1 MGIALSFCDTR
12 PNNVEGVLR
21 LDFFRVLPP
30 RLIVM
35 VLLCRYVLYPLDLY
49 NDSAHYAMTVFKK
62 QFLYD
67 EIEAEVS
74 DDDRSLDVVFVL
86 SRILAIAGKQ
96 RVSLIIVTGYNISKL
111 PNPNPLCSFW
121 IHVTMVLVCIHFSPL
136 ETVLTAKFTNFS
148 WQVNLCF
155 DQFVYKLSDQIFAY
169 YKAQACR

>member
-1 MGIALSFCDTR
+1 MLEVTCRGF
-12 PNNVEGVLR
+12 VLTVI
-21 LDFFRVLPP
+21 F
-30 RLIVM
+30 IIM

-74 DDDRSLDVVFVL
+74 DDDRLLDVVFVH
-86 SRILAIAGKQ
+86 SRIIKFLAIAGKQ
-96 RVSLIIVTGYNISKL
+96 RVSLIIVTEYISKL
-111 PNPNPLCSFW
+111 SNPNPLCSFW

-148 WQVNLCF
+148 CQVNLCF

>member
-30 RLIVM
+30 RLIFM

-74 DDDRSLDVVFVL
+74 DDDRLLDVVFVL
-86 SRILAIAGKQ
+86 SRIIKFLAIAGKQ
-96 RVSLIIVTGYNISKL
+96 RVSLIIVTEY
-111 PNPNPLCSFW
+111 
-121 IHVTMVLVCIHFSPL
+121 
-136 ETVLTAKFTNFS
+136 LTYLFLTTT
-148 WQVNLCF
+148 L
-155 DQFVYKLSDQIFAY
+155 LL
-169 YKAQACR
+169 

>member
-1 MGIALSFCDTR
+1 MTVIF
-12 PNNVEGVLR
+12 V
-21 LDFFRVLPP
+21 
-30 RLIVM
+30 IM

-74 DDDRSLDVVFVL
+74 DDDWLLDVVFLL
-86 SRILAIAGKQ
+86 SRIIKFLAIAGKQ
-96 RVSLIIVTGYNISKL
+96 RVSLIIVTECISKL

-148 WQVNLCF
+148 CQVNLCF